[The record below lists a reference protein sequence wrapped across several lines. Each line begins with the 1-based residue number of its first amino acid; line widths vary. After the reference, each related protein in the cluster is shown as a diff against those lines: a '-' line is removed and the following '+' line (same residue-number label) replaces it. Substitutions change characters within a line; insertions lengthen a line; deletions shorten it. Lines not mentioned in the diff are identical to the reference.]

1 VDWFRRQKRQAGAP
15 FGKQL
20 EQGSLGGH
28 PPSFAVIITCTPDC
42 RSGVQGRSPCRV
54 VRRHREL
61 SQAASFPFT
70 KEKTEKESAGSEEDL
85 EGTWAVVAQLNR
97 HVVLRGGE
105 QPCGVKLPIMIQTQ
119 RKNPCA
125 ADSEPYVALSI

>member
-1 VDWFRRQKRQAGAP
+1 MHAGLQEWSA
-15 FGKQL
+15 
-20 EQGSLGGH
+20 GSQSMPGCST
-28 PPSFAVIITCTPDC
+28 PPRAEPSSF
-42 RSGVQGRSPCRV
+42 
-54 VRRHREL
+54 
-61 SQAASFPFT
+61 FPFH
-70 KEKTEKESAGSEEDL
+70 KGKNGERIAGSEEDL